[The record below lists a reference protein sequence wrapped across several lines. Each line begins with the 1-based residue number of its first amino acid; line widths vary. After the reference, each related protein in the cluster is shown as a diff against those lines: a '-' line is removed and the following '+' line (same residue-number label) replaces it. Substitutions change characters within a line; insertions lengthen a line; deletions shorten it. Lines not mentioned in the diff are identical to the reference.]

1 MKLIFSFALI
11 FFFSC
16 GQKSK
21 SFEETLEIAN
31 ELHSRYFINELLV
44 FDLYSKKMKKEQ
56 KQVSLE
62 LKHHSFCIKNT
73 TFSKDTI
80 FTNFDSIFTNL
91 NKPIL
96 TEVCFFSDGFLL
108 DYYDK
113 KGDFKFKIIADSA
126 VQYMDLDFIQLKNNV
141 ILSTPKQKRLIT
153 NNLFWDVSNE
163 SVWTYDSIII
173 KNADTIQGRGCG
185 LFSTDNLQHY
195 KTYGV
200 EGKINLLD

>member
-1 MKLIFSFALI
+1 MKLTFLFVLL
-11 FFFSC
+11 FFSC
-16 GQKSK
+16 SQKSK
-21 SFEETLEIAN
+21 NFEETLEIAN
-31 ELHSRYFINELLV
+31 ELHSRYFMNELLV

-56 KQVSLE
+56 KKVSLK
-62 LKHHSFCIKNT
+62 LKHDSFCINNN

-80 FTNFDSIFTNL
+80 FNNFDSIFTNL
-91 NKPIL
+91 NKPTL
-96 TEVCFFSDGFLL
+96 TEICFFSDGLLL

-113 KGDFKFKIIADSA
+113 KGDFTFQITADSA
-126 VQYMDLDFIQLKNNV
+126 VQYIDLDFIQLKNNV
-141 ILSTPKQKRLIT
+141 ILSTPKQKKLVT
-153 NNLFWDVSNE
+153 NTLFWDVSNE

-173 KNADTIQGRGCG
+173 KNIDTIQGRGCG

>member
-1 MKLIFSFALI
+1 MKLTFLFALLL
-11 FFFSC
+11 FFSC

-21 SFEETLEIAN
+21 NFEETLEIAN
-31 ELHSRYFINELLV
+31 ELNSRYFVNELLV

-56 KQVSLE
+56 KKVSLK
-62 LKHHSFCIKNT
+62 LQHDSFCIKNN

-80 FTNFDSIFTNL
+80 FNNFDSIFSNL
-91 NKPIL
+91 NKSIL
-96 TEVCFFSDGFLL
+96 TEICFFSDGFSL

-113 KGDFKFKIIADSA
+113 KGDFKFQITADSA
-126 VQYMDLDFIQLKNNV
+126 VQYIDLDFIKLKNNV
-141 ILSTPKQKRLIT
+141 ILSTPKKKRLIT
-153 NNLFWDVSNE
+153 NTLFWDVSNE